1 MPVPAREQVRI
12 GERIV
17 TVSNL
22 DRVLYPATGT
32 TKAEVLRYYLDV
44 ADAILPHLAGRGVTL
59 RRFPDGADHEGFFQ
73 KRRPEHAPDWLPTV
87 TMGAAS
93 GRTVID
99 HGELA
104 EPAALAWAAN
114 LAALE
119 LHTPLGRRPDV
130 TVPTTVVFDL
140 DPGAPAGLLDC
151 AWLARELRTT
161 LHQLGLEAYPKTS
174 GGKGLQVYVPLN
186 DPAASFPASRSFAGA
201 IAKVLEQ
208 RHPERIVT
216 TQTKTARTGR
226 VLIDWTQNHPI
237 KTTVCVYSLR
247 ARERPTAS
255 VPLTW
260 DEVDA
265 ADRTG
270 DEDPLRITFDA
281 VTERLDRLGDLFAP
295 VLTQQQQLPA
305 LG

>member
-1 MPVPAREQVRI
+1 VPTRQQVRI
-12 GERIV
+12 GGRTV

-44 ADAILPHLAGRGVTL
+44 ADAVLPHLEGRAVTL
-59 RRFPDGADHEGFFQ
+59 RRYPDGAAADGFFQ
-73 KRRPEHAPDWLPTV
+73 KRRPDHAPDWLPSV
-87 TMGAAS
+87 TMGAGA
-93 GRTVID
+93 GRTVIE
-99 HGELA
+99 HAELT
-104 EPAALAWAAN
+104 EPAALAWVAN

-130 TVPTTVVFDL
+130 TVPTVVVFDL
-140 DPGAPAGLLDC
+140 DPGAPADLLDC

-161 LHQLGLEAYPKTS
+161 LGHLGLDAHPKTS

-186 DPAASFPASRSFAGA
+186 DPDATFPATRSFAHA
-201 IAKVLEQ
+201 IAKLLEQ

-216 TQTKTARTGR
+216 TQTKSARTGR

-260 DEVDA
+260 EEVDA
-265 ADRTG
+265 AHEAG
-270 DEDPLRITFDA
+270 DAASLRITFEA
-281 VTERLDRLGDLFAP
+281 VTERLDRLGELFAP
-295 VLTQQQQLPA
+295 VLSRHQRLPVTD
-305 LG
+305 